1 MNSKTF
7 QTFEGSPFFNLLLD
21 YVELFYDKNDVVED
35 VLPYLKLFSND
46 DAVNLRE
53 KIRMRVDAVEGTV
66 SLSNQHKLPDIKVV
80 RWKAIQY
87 KLNKLLGGYSGIG
100 PQEKLNLANQMF
112 VTFVQCYAQKE
123 EDITDMD
130 YKNFEDI
137 IVVAI
142 ELIHDVKMFDQS
154 VLNPINFIQL
164 QMLEYALTKCPG
176 SKTLLAWQVKIQ
188 GKLGLT
194 SLMSDNCSRISRPE
208 TGLG

>member
-1 MNSKTF
+1 
-7 QTFEGSPFFNLLLD
+7 
-21 YVELFYDKNDVVED
+21 
-35 VLPYLKLFSND
+35 
-46 DAVNLRE
+46 
-53 KIRMRVDAVEGTV
+53 
-66 SLSNQHKLPDIKVV
+66 
-80 RWKAIQY
+80 
-87 KLNKLLGGYSGIG
+87 
-100 PQEKLNLANQMF
+100 MF

-123 EDITDMD
+123 EDITDID

-142 ELIHDVKMFDQS
+142 ELMHDVKMFDQS
-154 VLNPINFIQL
+154 VLNPINFVQL

-208 TGLG
+208 TGLGQGTGVPGSA